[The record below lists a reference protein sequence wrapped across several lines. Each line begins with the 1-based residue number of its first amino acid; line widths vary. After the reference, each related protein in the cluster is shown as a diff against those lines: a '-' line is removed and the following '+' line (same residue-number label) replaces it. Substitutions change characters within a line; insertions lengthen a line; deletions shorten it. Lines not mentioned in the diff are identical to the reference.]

1 MELVKRNK
9 KINLHKKSG
18 IKYIIEKNLS
28 PKYEYTSIIIY
39 VNVGSIHEKVNQ
51 QGLAHFCE
59 HLKFSGTCKK
69 NESKKQSNIPM
80 KSEKTFPDIVK
91 EIEKYDCIKDYNEIF
106 NNMDILNA
114 TLNAYTDKDH
124 TAYYI
129 KIPSKFVNIA
139 FNLLFDM
146 LFNTPINQNKIDKEK
161 NIVIEEEKSRNDE
174 IDIMLSIK
182 LYELIF
188 KNHPMGKNMIDNI
201 PIINKYNTKLVSNF
215 IKTHY
220 VSNNMHISIS
230 SNLPSDKI
238 KSKLNYYINKYDVEK
253 TKNKNLNKIKKELF
267 DNEKLKEKLILLPR
281 KPNIYIYNEDIKS
294 CDIQIGFLVPFGHS
308 KKDFVN
314 RFSIYILSLIL
325 GELNGSRLFIELRE
339 KNSWVYGVSSSVEL
353 YKDLGCFSIRTS
365 CDKKNIIKVIDCILK
380 IMKDLKTNKV
390 SSKEILTA
398 KNKLI
403 YNHLKHKNEDSFTK
417 AEYNGMMM
425 VYQNN
430 CIFSDSDIE
439 KVINY
444 INDNDVRNIAN
455 TVLDFENICFAIS
468 GNNIDGNKIKNIV
481 SKYK

>member
-9 KINLHKKSG
+9 KISLHKKSG

-39 VNVGSIHEKVNQ
+39 VNVGGIHEKDNQ

-69 NESKKQSNIPM
+69 NESTTSLNTTM
-80 KSEKTFPDIVK
+80 KAEKTFPDIVK

-129 KIPSKFVNIA
+129 KIPSKYVNIA

-146 LFNTPINQNKIDKEK
+146 LFNTPINQKKIDKEK

-174 IDIMLSIK
+174 TDIMLSIK

-188 KNHPMGKNMIDNI
+188 KNHPIGKNMIDNI
-201 PIINKYNTKLVSNF
+201 PIINKYNTKLINNF

-220 VSNNMHISIS
+220 VPNNMHISIS
-230 SNLPSDKI
+230 SNLSIDKI
-238 KSKLNYYINKYDVEK
+238 KSKLNYYINKYDVDK
-253 TKNKNLNKIKKELF
+253 TKNKSLLKVKKELF
-267 DNEKLKEKLILLPR
+267 NADKLKEKLILLPR
-281 KPNIYIYNEDIKS
+281 KPNIYIHDEDIQS
-294 CDIQIGFLVPFGHS
+294 CDVQIGFMVPFGHT
-308 KKDFVN
+308 KKDFIN
-314 RFSIYILSLIL
+314 RFSLYILSQIL

-339 KNSWVYGVSSSVEL
+339 KNSWVYGVSSNVDL
-353 YKDLGCFSIRTS
+353 YKNLGCFSIKTS
-365 CDKKNIIKVIDCILK
+365 CDKKNIFKVVDCILK
-380 IMKDLKTNKV
+380 IMKELKTNKV

-398 KNKLI
+398 KNKLV
-403 YNHLKHKNEDSFTK
+403 YNHLKHKNENSFTK

-425 VYQNN
+425 VYQENS
-430 CIFSDSDIE
+430 IFSDNEVE

-455 TVLDFENICFAIS
+455 MVLDFENICFAIS
-468 GNNIDGNKIKNIV
+468 GKNINKNKIMKV
-481 SKYK
+481 VDKYH

>member
-39 VNVGSIHEKVNQ
+39 VNVGSIHEKENQ

-69 NESKKQSNIPM
+69 NETKNISNIPM

-129 KIPSKFVNIA
+129 KIPSKYVNIA

-174 IDIMLSIK
+174 TDIMLNIK

-201 PIINKYNTKLVSNF
+201 PIINKYNTKLVNNF
-215 IKTHY
+215 IRTHY

-325 GELNGSRLFIELRE
+325 GELNGSRLFMELRE

-398 KNKLI
+398 KNKLV
-403 YNHLKHKNEDSFTK
+403 YNHLKHKNENSFTK

-455 TVLDFENICFAIS
+455 IVLDFENICFAIS
-468 GNNIDGNKIKNIV
+468 GNNIDGNKIKNVV